1 MGVLL
6 EGFFF
11 GLNSGPG
18 NFWWDHLASQIH
30 AFATSGFT
38 AIWLPPP
45 LKGSS
50 GGFSNGYDPFDDYD
64 LGSKDQKGTIPTHY
78 GTREALQRCAAMM
91 RANGIDIY
99 IDLVENQRDGD
110 DGQFNFRYQDA
121 FGKPGGGRF
130 PKGPTDFHPFVPQD
144 PGVFSDQFSFGR
156 DLAPINGGQP
166 KGQCGVNL
174 IAAADWL
181 TRALDVQ
188 GYRLDNTKGVSTVF
202 VTELLSAR
210 SMKNKFAVGEFADGN
225 IDLLKNWA
233 NAVQHRASSFDFPL
247 HFALKDMCNNPGQ
260 FVMASLD
267 HAGLAGSDPL
277 GAVTFVENHDTDRG
291 GVGGPIMKRNKL
303 LAYAYILTSEGYPCV
318 FYRDYSTDP
327 NCFGLKPKI
336 DRLISIHER
345 VAAGG
350 TLQRFKDAGVFAFE
364 RLGGSH
370 LLVGMNKD
378 AGTSRT
384 ITVQTGFAA
393 NQELQNLTD
402 DHAPRVRTNGRAEV
416 TITIPKN
423 LGGAGYVCYGL
434 PVKIDAPFTRTP
446 IPTTQVYEGA
456 KDLDIKPA
464 IAGQTVA
471 VCRIFPKANAPVSL
485 KLHAD
490 TSHWKN
496 TTTVK
501 VSVKAPNGN
510 ELGSQVFDQNNQG
523 TSFHVQPTQADF
535 HSVFVEAANTPQQ
548 NSTPGY
554 SLDVTYTAPQTL

>member
-11 GLNSGPG
+11 GLNSGPE
-18 NFWWDHLASQIH
+18 NFWWDHLAKQSH
-30 AFATSGFT
+30 DLGTSGFT
-38 AIWLPPP
+38 AVWLPPP
-45 LKGSS
+45 LKGSA
-50 GGFSNGYDPFDDYD
+50 GGLSNGYDPFDDYD
-64 LGSKDQKGTIPTHY
+64 LGSKDQKDTIPTRY

-91 RANGIDIY
+91 RANGLDIY

-110 DGQFNFRYQDA
+110 DGHFNFQYKDA
-121 FGKPGGGRF
+121 FGKDGGGRF
-130 PKGPTDFHPFVPQD
+130 PKGPTDFHPFVKQD
-144 PGVFSDQFSFGR
+144 PGVSSDQFSFGR

-166 KGQCGVNL
+166 KGECGVNL

-181 TRALDVQ
+181 SRALDVQ

-202 VTELLSAR
+202 VSELLSTKSMR
-210 SMKNKFAVGEFADGN
+210 SKFAVGEFADGN

-233 NAVQHRASSFDFPL
+233 NAVQHRCSSFDFPL
-247 HFALKDMCNNPGQ
+247 HFALKDMCNSLDH
-260 FVMASLD
+260 FSMASLD

-291 GVGGPIMKRNKL
+291 GVGGPVINKNKM

-327 NCFGLKPKI
+327 NCVGLKHKI

-345 VAAGG
+345 VAAGE
-350 TLQRFKDAGVFAFE
+350 TLQRFLDAGVFAFE

-370 LLVGMNKD
+370 LLVGLNKD
-378 AGTSRT
+378 AGSPRT
-384 ITVQTGFAA
+384 ITVQTGFSP

-402 DHAPRVRTNGRAEV
+402 DHAPRVRTNQRAEV
-416 TITIPKN
+416 TFTIPKN

-434 PVKIDAPFTRTP
+434 PTKIDAPFNRTP
-446 IPTTQVYEGA
+446 IATTQVYQGA

-464 IAGQTVA
+464 IAGESVQ
-471 VCRIFPKANAPVSL
+471 VCRIFPKAHAPVRL
-485 KLHAD
+485 KLQAD
-490 TSHWKN
+490 TAHWKN
-496 TTTVK
+496 TSTVK
-501 VSVKAPNGN
+501 VSVKAPNGS
-510 ELGSQVFDQNNQG
+510 ELGLHVFDNTSQG
-523 TSFHVQPTQADF
+523 TSFDVTPAQADF
-535 HSVFVEAANTPQQ
+535 HSIFVDAADMPTQ
-548 NSTPGY
+548 NSTPRY

>member
-11 GLNSGPG
+11 GLVSGPG
-18 NFWWDHLASQIH
+18 KFWWDHLAGQAH
-30 AFATSGFT
+30 DLGTSGFT

-45 LKGSS
+45 LKGNS
-50 GGFSNGYDPFDDYD
+50 GGLSNGYDPFDDYD
-64 LGSKDQKGTIPTHY
+64 LGSKDQKGAIPTRY

-110 DGQFNFRYQDA
+110 DGHFSFQYKDA
-121 FGKPGGGRF
+121 FGNLGGGRF
-130 PKGPTDFHPFVPQD
+130 PKSPNDFHPFVRQD
-144 PGVFSDQFSFGR
+144 PGVFSDQFAFGR

-166 KGQCGVNL
+166 KGECGVNL

-202 VTELLSAR
+202 VTELLAAK

-225 IDLLKNWA
+225 LDLLKNWA
-233 NAVQHRASSFDFPL
+233 NAVQHRSSTFDFPL
-247 HFALKDMCNNPGQ
+247 HFVLKDMCNNPDQ
-260 FVMASLD
+260 FNMASLD

-291 GVGGPIMKRNKL
+291 GVGGPVVNNKM
-303 LAYAYILTSEGYPCV
+303 LAYAYILTAEGYPCV

-345 VAAGG
+345 VAAGE

-364 RLGGSH
+364 RLGGTH
-370 LLVGMNKD
+370 LLVGLNKN
-378 AGTSRT
+378 AGTART
-384 ITVQTGFAA
+384 ITLQTGFAP

-402 DHAPRVRTNGRAEV
+402 DHAPHVKTNNHSQV
-416 TITIPKN
+416 TITIPRN

-434 PVKIDAPFTRTP
+434 PTKIDAPFHRTA
-446 IPTTQVYEGA
+446 IATTQVYQGA

-464 IAGQTVA
+464 VAGQTIQ
-471 VCRIFPKANAPVSL
+471 VCRIFPKAHDNVDL
-485 KLHAD
+485 KLQAD
-490 TSHWKN
+490 TAHWKN

-501 VSVKAPNGN
+501 VSVKDPGGH
-510 ELGSQVFDQNNQG
+510 ELGSHVFDHSNQG
-523 TSFHVQPTQADF
+523 ASFHVTPTQADF
-535 HSVFVEAANTPQQ
+535 HTIFVEAADTPPE
-548 NSTPGY
+548 NSTPSY
-554 SLDVTYTAPQTL
+554 SLDVHYTAPQTL